1 MAIELT
7 RTPTETEIEEMCLA
21 AQEAA
26 RTHLLSKISIKR
38 ISDIDVTVEA
48 IGDKPL
54 TLSVDVGIELESGDE
69 DMGPLVD
76 EATDAAFLAAE
87 RRAMELNLCRNMPA

>member
-1 MAIELT
+1 
-7 RTPTETEIEEMCLA
+7 MCLE

-26 RTHLLSKISIKR
+26 RTHLMSKVSLKR

-54 TLSVDVGIELESGDE
+54 TLLVDVGIELDSGNE
-69 DMGPLVD
+69 DMEPLVD
-76 EATDAAFLAAE
+76 EATDIAFLAAE
-87 RRAMELNLCRNMPA
+87 KKARELNLCRDTPA

>member
-1 MAIELT
+1 MPFELT
-7 RTPTETEIEEMCLA
+7 RIPTDQEIEQMCLA

-26 RTHLLSKISIKR
+26 RNHLLSKISLKR

-54 TLSVDVGIELESGDE
+54 TLSVDVAVELESGEENMD
-69 DMGPLVD
+69 PLVD
-76 EATDAAFLAAE
+76 EATDIAFDAAE
-87 RRAMELNLCRNMPA
+87 RKARDLNLCRDTPD

>member
-1 MAIELT
+1 LT
-7 RTPTETEIEEMCLA
+7 RTPTEEEIEEMCLA

-26 RTHLLSKISIKR
+26 RNHVVSKVSLKR

-54 TLSVDVGIELESGDE
+54 TLLVDVGIELESGNE
-69 DMGPLVD
+69 DLGPLVD
-76 EATDAAFLAAE
+76 EATDIAFLAAE
-87 RRAMELNLCRNMPA
+87 KKARELNLCRDTPA

>member
-1 MAIELT
+1 
-7 RTPTETEIEEMCLA
+7 MCLE

-26 RTHLLSKISIKR
+26 RTHLMSKVSLKR

-54 TLSVDVGIELESGDE
+54 TLLVDVGIELDSGNE
-69 DMGPLVD
+69 DMEPLVD
-76 EATDAAFLAAE
+76 EATEIAFLAAE
-87 RRAMELNLCRNMPA
+87 KKARELNLCRDTPA